1 MKTSL
6 PLGSETKLLPRS
18 LHSVF
23 PRFHFSEFF
32 VLWRAI
38 WHSMYVC
45 MHLFIEEILISVG
58 SFFNLSKFADDTKL
72 RREGEHPEGP
82 GHA

>member
-1 MKTSL
+1 
-6 PLGSETKLLPRS
+6 
-18 LHSVF
+18 
-23 PRFHFSEFF
+23 
-32 VLWRAI
+32 
-38 WHSMYVC
+38 MYVC